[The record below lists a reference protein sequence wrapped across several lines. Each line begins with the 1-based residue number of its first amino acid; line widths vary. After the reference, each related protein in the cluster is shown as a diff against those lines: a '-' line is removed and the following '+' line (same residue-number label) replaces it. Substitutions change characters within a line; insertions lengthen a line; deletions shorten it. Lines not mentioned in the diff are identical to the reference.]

1 MECIIGGKVVG
12 KNSKGEI
19 DMAVV
24 EEYRDTL
31 KETRNQE
38 MLHSLNELRR
48 LGEEIIEE
56 HPDAFSD
63 EDIDR
68 VMSQVRAY
76 KKIL

>member
-1 MECIIGGKVVG
+1 MG
-12 KNSKGEI
+12 KNNKGEI

-48 LGEEIIEE
+48 LGKEIIEE

-63 EDIDR
+63 EEIDSI
-68 VMSQVRAY
+68 MSQVRAY
-76 KKIL
+76 KKVL